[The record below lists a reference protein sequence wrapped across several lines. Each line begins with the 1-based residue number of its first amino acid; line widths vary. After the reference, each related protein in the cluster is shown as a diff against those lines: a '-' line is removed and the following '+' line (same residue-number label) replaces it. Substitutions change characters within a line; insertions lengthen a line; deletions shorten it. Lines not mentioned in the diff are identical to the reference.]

1 MKCKDIIIVGGF
13 IEIIELCESLD
24 YNIVGIIDRKDVEEM
39 YGYPVIGDDEKFKE
53 IQLNYNGIQ
62 LILTPDKPSLRSKLY
77 NIYRECN
84 FLYPQIISSAAQI
97 SKSAK
102 IGDGTVIQAA
112 CNVSSEAMIGNF
124 VKLNTFSNVMHNATI
139 NDFTTIA
146 PNAVI
151 LGHVDIGSHCYIG
164 SNSTILPY
172 IKIADGV
179 TIGAGAI
186 VTKHIEE
193 PGIFVGNPARRISQA

>member
-1 MKCKDIIIVGGF
+1 MTNKDIIVVGGF

-24 YNIVGIIDRKDVEEM
+24 YSIVGIIDRNGALEM

-53 IQLNYNGIQ
+53 IHQNYKGIK
-62 LILTPDKPSLRSKLY
+62 LILTPDKPSLRNEIY
-77 NIYRECN
+77 NFYRECN
-84 FLYPQIISSAAQI
+84 FLYPQIISPLAQI

-102 IGDGTVIQAA
+102 IGVGTVIQSA
-112 CNVSSEAMIGNF
+112 CNVSSETVIGKF
-124 VKLNTFSNVMHNATI
+124 VKLNTFSNVMHNSTI

-172 IKIADGV
+172 IKIADEV

-186 VTKHIEE
+186 VTKNIEV
-193 PGIFVGNPARRISQA
+193 PGVYAGNPAKRISQA